1 MVEGERSWSY
11 AQLDSVSDRI
21 ARRLRDQGVGPDD
34 VVGVLLP
41 RGAAQV
47 ATVLGVTKTGAA
59 FLPVDPSYPRRRIG
73 HVLGDARP
81 RVVVVGEQ
89 TAVPAGEFDV
99 LVIPQDIDSWTWT
112 ADDAASD
119 PDEVLPTRVDHPAYV
134 IYTSGST
141 GEPKGVVVT
150 HRGLASLAA
159 TQARRLGVTERSRVL
174 QFAALGF
181 DAAVWELVMAFG
193 AGAALVVHDADRLA
207 GAELATVL
215 REQRITHLTVPPTVL
230 DTVPEGTEAALPDL
244 ATLVVAGEA
253 CPPEL
258 TERWSPGRRLV
269 NAYGPTETTV
279 CASLSDPLR
288 PGPAPIGGPV
298 LNTRVYVLDEA
309 LRPVPTAAPGELYVA
324 GAGLAR
330 GYLGRAGLTASRF
343 VADPFGGPGARMYRT
358 GDLVRWNAD
367 GELEYLGRSDEQV
380 KIRGYRVEPA
390 EAESVLRRH
399 PDVAQAVVVA
409 RQDDRGTRLLG
420 YAVPVAG
427 RDLDV
432 DELRGH
438 LADRLPEYMV
448 PAAVLV
454 LDSLPRT
461 PNDKVDRGAL
471 PEPAYDVAPGSAPR
485 TPLQELL
492 CDLFAEVLGVP
503 EVGIDDSFFD
513 LGGHS
518 LLATR
523 LVIRIRRVFRCDLEP
538 RALFGAPTPAG
549 LAEVLAAGADAAQ
562 TPVTAVARP
571 GLVPLSFGQQRLWFL
586 HKLEGPSA
594 TYNSPLALRLSGR
607 LDVAALRAAL
617 TDVAGRH
624 EALRTVFAEHAGTPY
639 QRILD
644 TVEVELTV
652 RESTEDEVEGLMGE
666 AARHP
671 FDLSRE
677 IPLRAEL
684 FALGADEWV
693 LVLVLH
699 HIAADGWSLR
709 PLAQDIATAYGDR
722 CRGQAPSWS
731 PLPVQ
736 YADYALW
743 QRRLL
748 DEDGLL
754 GRQLEYWTRQL
765 AGLPEQVTL
774 PKDRPRPAVASY
786 AGDVAMFSMDPD
798 LHRDLLELARSS
810 GATLFMVLQAAL
822 AALLSRS
829 GAGSDVPVGTPIAG
843 RTDEALDDL
852 VGFFVN
858 TLVLRTDVSGDPS
871 FAELLGR
878 VRETCLAAYSHQDVP
893 FEFLVEKLNP
903 QRSAAHQPLFQILLG
918 LQENPDA
925 GFELPELRTRLE
937 GVSTGLSRVDL
948 FISLGEQRDADG
960 PAGVTGAVEFAVDL
974 YDRSTIE
981 AFVER
986 WLRLLRAVVRNPEQR
1001 IGRMELLSA
1010 DEREQVLDRWSR
1022 VAPEPPSTLS
1032 ALFERRAAVSPDAVA
1047 VIDGESSW
1055 SYAELNARANAVA
1068 WSLLDR
1074 GVGAEDVVG
1083 VLLPRGAWQVAAV
1096 LGVAKAGAAFLPVDP
1111 GYPAERV
1118 QFLLADAAPK
1128 VVLTDEAGQG
1138 AVAGVATVVLD
1149 DDTDGVHRDP
1159 VDGDRRMPSRV
1170 ENAAYVIYTSGS
1182 TGRPKGTVVTHVG
1195 LAVLAAG
1202 AVERADVHAGS
1213 RVLQLASPSFDASVL
1228 ELMMAIGAGAAL
1240 VIVKEAR
1247 SAGAELA
1254 SLVAGAG
1261 VTHAFVPPSVLATVP
1276 VEGLAG
1282 LRSVVVGGEA
1292 CSVDLVRRWSAGRR
1306 MTNLYGPTETTV
1318 AATISRPLSGE
1329 SYPIGAP
1336 LAGTR
1341 TYVLD
1346 DFLRP
1351 VAPGVR
1357 GELYIA
1363 GPGVARG
1370 YLGRPGLTGSRFV
1383 ADPFA
1388 GSGARMYRTG
1398 DVVRWNAD
1406 GELEYLGRSDEQVK
1420 IRGFRVEPG
1429 EVEAALERQDGVAQA
1444 AVLARPDQQGFLTL
1458 YAYVLADPQ
1467 TVSGAHLREQ
1477 LRRTLPDHL
1486 VPAAVAVL
1494 DEFPVNPNGKLDRA
1508 ALPEPGF
1515 DVAEG
1520 SRTPRTPLE
1529 EILCSLFADVL
1540 GVARAGVEDS
1550 FFDLGGHSLL
1560 ATRLISRIRAALG
1573 AEVALRTLF
1582 EMPTPAALA
1591 RCLDDGPTG
1600 ARTALDRMPRPDVL
1614 PLSYAQQRLWFLH
1627 KLEGPSPTYNM
1638 PLVLRLSGA
1647 VDVAA
1652 LRAALTDVVGR
1663 HEALRTVFG
1672 EREGVPFQQVLDDA
1686 AVGLPVREAAEEEVE
1701 ALLLESA
1708 RYPFDLSRELPV
1720 RAELFALGHDE
1731 WVLALVLHHIA
1742 ADGWSLRP
1750 LAQDIAT
1757 AYGDR
1762 CRGQAPAWAPL
1773 PVQYVDYTLWQRDLL
1788 GDDSDPDSA
1797 FSRQMKYWVRQ
1808 LTDLPDQVTLPADH
1822 PRPAIAGYVGGIS
1835 TFAVDAELHD
1845 DLMELARSTGSTL
1858 FMVLEAALAGLLT
1871 RLGAGTD
1878 VVLGAGVAG
1887 RTDERLDDLV
1897 GFFVNMLVLRTDT
1910 SGDPTFAELLSRVRE
1925 TSLAAYANQDVPFEQ
1940 VVEALNPQRSAA
1952 HQSLF
1957 QVALVLQNNAEADFG
1972 LAGLRVRQEGHG
1984 TGTSRFDVS
1993 LSITEHTGTDGG
2005 AAGLTGVVEF
2015 ATDLYE
2021 RSTVE
2026 AFTRRWVRMLRAM
2039 VVASG

>member
-1 MVEGERSWSY
+1 M
-11 AQLDSVSDRI
+11 
-21 ARRLRDQGVGPDD
+21 
-34 VVGVLLP
+34 
-41 RGAAQV
+41 
-47 ATVLGVTKTGAA
+47 TKTGAA
-59 FLPVDPSYPRRRIG
+59 FLPVDPSYPRRRID
-73 HVLGDARP
+73 HVLADARP
-81 RVVVVGEQ
+81 RAVVVDEQ
-89 TAVPAGEFDV
+89 TALPEGEFDV
-99 LVIPQDIDSWTWT
+99 LVMPQDIDAQPPGDT
-112 ADDAASD
+112 APAT
-119 PDEVLPTRVDHPAYV
+119 EQRLPLGVDHPAYV

-141 GEPKGVVVT
+141 GVPKGVVVT

-159 TQARRLGVTERSRVL
+159 TQAQRLGVTERSRVL

-193 AGAALVVHDADRLA
+193 AGAALVVHDAERLA
-207 GAELATVL
+207 GVELATAL
-215 REQRITHLTVPPTVL
+215 RDQRITHLTVPPTVL

-258 TERWSPGRRLV
+258 TERWSPGRRLI

-279 CASLSDPLR
+279 CASLSEPLR

-380 KIRGYRVEPA
+380 KIRGHRVEPA
-390 EAESVLRRH
+390 EVESVLRRH

-427 RDLDV
+427 RNLDV
-432 DELRGH
+432 GRLRGH

-461 PNDKVDRGAL
+461 PNDKVDRAAL
-471 PEPAYDVAPGSAPR
+471 PEPAHDVAPESAPR

-503 EVGIDDSFFD
+503 EAGVDDSFFD

-562 TPVTAVARP
+562 TPVTAVERP
-571 GLVPLSFGQQRLWFL
+571 ELVPLSFGQQRLWFL
-586 HKLEGPSA
+586 HQLEGPSA

-607 LDVAALRAAL
+607 LDVAALGAAL
-617 TDVAGRH
+617 TDVVGRH
-624 EALRTVFAEHAGTPY
+624 EALRTVFAEDAGTPY

-644 TVEVELTV
+644 GVEAALTV
-652 RESTEDEVEGLMGE
+652 REVTEDDIAELMQE
-666 AARHP
+666 AARYP

-684 FALGADEWV
+684 FALGSDEWV

-709 PLAQDIATAYGDR
+709 PLARDIATAYGDR

-736 YADYALW
+736 YADYTLW

-754 GRQLEYWTRQL
+754 DRQLEYWTRQL
-765 AGLPEQVTL
+765 DGLPEQVTL
-774 PKDRPRPAVASY
+774 PTDRPRPAVTSY

-829 GAGSDVPVGTPIAG
+829 GAGADVPVGTPIAG

-974 YDRSTIE
+974 YDRSTVQ

-1001 IGRMELLSA
+1001 IGQVELLGA

-1032 ALFERRAAVSPDAVA
+1032 ALFEHRAAASPDAVA

-1083 VLLPRGAWQVAAV
+1083 VLLPRGAEQIAAI

-1128 VVLTDEAGQG
+1128 VVLTDEAGRD
-1138 AVAGVATVVLD
+1138 AASGVETIVVD
-1149 DDTDGVHRDP
+1149 GDTGGGTGGVDRDP
-1159 VDGDRRMPSRV
+1159 ADGDRRVPSRV

-1182 TGRPKGTVVTHVG
+1182 TGRPKGTVVTHAG

-1202 AVERADVHAGS
+1202 AVERAGVDASS

-1254 SLVAGAG
+1254 SLVADAG
-1261 VTHAFVPPSVLATVP
+1261 VTHAFVPPSVLATMP
-1276 VEGLAG
+1276 LEGLAG
-1282 LRSVVVGGEA
+1282 LRSLVVGGEA
-1292 CSVDLVRRWSAGRR
+1292 CSADLVRRWSTGRR

-1346 DFLRP
+1346 DVLRP

-1398 DVVRWNAD
+1398 DVVRWNTD

-1444 AVLARPDQQGFLTL
+1444 AVLARPGRQGFLTL

-1486 VPAAVAVL
+1486 VPASVAVL
-1494 DEFPVNPNGKLDRA
+1494 AEFPVTPNGKLDRA

-1515 DVAEG
+1515 DGAEG
-1520 SRTPRTPLE
+1520 SRSPRTPLE
-1529 EILCSLFADVL
+1529 EILCALFADVL
-1540 GVARAGVEDS
+1540 GVSRAGVEDS

-1591 RCLDDGPTG
+1591 RCLGDGPTA
-1600 ARTALDRMPRPDVL
+1600 ARTAPDRMPRPDVL

-1652 LRAALTDVVGR
+1652 LRAALADVVGR
-1663 HEALRTVFG
+1663 HEALRTVYG
-1672 EREGVPFQQVLDDA
+1672 EREGVPFQQVLDDTE
-1686 AVGLPVREAAEEEVE
+1686 VGLPVREAAEDEVE
-1701 ALLLESA
+1701 GLLLESA
-1708 RYPFDLSRELPV
+1708 RHPFDLSHELPV

-1762 CRGQAPAWAPL
+1762 CRGQVPAWAPL
-1773 PVQYVDYTLWQRDLL
+1773 PVQYADYTLWQRDLI
-1788 GDDSDPDSA
+1788 GDDTDPDSA
-1797 FSRQMKYWVRQ
+1797 FSRQLNYWTRQ
-1808 LTDLPDQVTLPADH
+1808 LADLPDQVTLPPDH

-1835 TFAVDAELHD
+1835 TFAVDADLHD

-1910 SGDPTFAELLSRVRE
+1910 SGDPTFTELLSRVRE
-1925 TSLAAYANQDVPFEQ
+1925 TSLAAYAHQDVPFEQ
-1940 VVEALNPQRSAA
+1940 VVETLNPQRSAA

-1957 QVALVLQNNAEADFG
+1957 QVALVLQNNAEADFD

-1993 LSITEHTGTDGG
+1993 LSITERTGADGG
-2005 AAGLTGVVEF
+2005 PAGLTGVVEF

-2026 AFTRRWVRMLRAM
+2026 AFTRRWVR
-2039 VVASG
+2039 